1 MKKCEHDWI
10 LIGIKPERKN
20 FNLPPERAEFRCK
33 LCFASK
39 IEFVSD
45 DPKDNPED
53 FKLAR
58 EHFITLDDSLNE
70 LERWWCGKDL
80 DPDNEKSYFRRKGR
94 YLHLNIN
101 TTYGATEWEVVLG
114 NCNVKHTKDWYQDF
128 NGDRDNIKRTE
139 VVAVESGTEGDTN
152 KYPNFVYASD
162 YFGDDYGQI
171 GLNRTI
177 QAALAKAEELGL

>member
-10 LIGIKPERKN
+10 LIGIKQKDKKWNTPERV
-20 FNLPPERAEFRCK
+20 EFRCK

-70 LERWWCGKDL
+70 L
-80 DPDNEKSYFRRKGR
+80 
-94 YLHLNIN
+94 
-101 TTYGATEWEVVLG
+101 
-114 NCNVKHTKDWYQDF
+114 
-128 NGDRDNIKRTE
+128 
-139 VVAVESGTEGDTN
+139 
-152 KYPNFVYASD
+152 
-162 YFGDDYGQI
+162 
-171 GLNRTI
+171 
-177 QAALAKAEELGL
+177 